1 MRDRKKIQQMIIS
14 HEMTAIHN
22 IYNEYDDDDN
32 IHLVSLKCHPPHL
45 TAPGGSG
52 CIKEKGASMRYV
64 RYKCVVSSF
73 FVVVH
78 FLDLINEIPKN
89 SRNSCCRR
97 GRSSHCRKLMSGKK
111 NINTS

>member
-1 MRDRKKIQQMIIS
+1 
-14 HEMTAIHN
+14 MTAIHR
-22 IYNEYDDDDN
+22 NEYDDDDN
-32 IHLVSLKCHPPHL
+32 MHLVFLKCHPPHL

-78 FLDLINEIPKN
+78 FLDLIYEIPMN
-89 SRNSCCRR
+89 SRNSCCRQ
-97 GRSSHCRKLMSGKK
+97 GHSSHCRKLMSGNNHKYFLIFLMSGKK
-111 NINTS
+111 REYY